1 MCATACGEKEK
12 QQQRNAIIKVLLLL
26 LLWWWFLC
34 CSLVCENKQEKFC
47 CIYSPSP
54 PHHLVGRSVININVN
69 NARQQHNGLKVKWC
83 CLFILTL
90 KRLWMYVGFYFC
102 SNIPPVGLF
111 FYFLVKKTRKN
122 KWKSRY
128 EISPDIKPNICERKE
143 RKHNIT
149 VFYVSAWVCVYNF
162 AKKKRKNICYPFTPQ
177 HKHLHPKIAWPC

>member
-1 MCATACGEKEK
+1 MRRRQYAAKVKLSIDRGKWNKEK
-12 QQQRNAIIKVLLLL
+12 IINSCVCYC
-26 LLWWWFLC
+26 LWWERKTATEKRNYQSVVVIVVVVVVFVLQ
-34 CSLVCENKQEKFC
+34 SLVCENKQEKFC

-111 FYFLVKKTRKN
+111 FLFSCEEYKKEQMKIPL
-122 KWKSRY
+122 W
-128 EISPDIKPNICERKE
+128 
-143 RKHNIT
+143 
-149 VFYVSAWVCVYNF
+149 NF
-162 AKKKRKNICYPFTPQ
+162 PR
-177 HKHLHPKIAWPC
+177 H